1 MFIFGQDKPQS
12 IAISVKGDTRLCFP
26 LSDIPKLAHNAHE
39 QKIISLELFKNE
51 NIFNLLK
58 N

>member
-12 IAISVKGDTRLCFP
+12 ITISVKGDTRLCFP
-26 LSDIPKLAHNAHE
+26 PSDIWKLAHNTHE

-51 NIFNLLK
+51 NIFSLLK